1 MTGLWNLLICSV
13 TINLGAA
20 IGTEIESIMGSSP
33 RMWSRDKDML
43 YLSKRWDVQH
53 RSYRQVLQMW
63 ETWIRS
69 LGWKDPLER
78 EWLCTPVFWPGES
91 HGQRSLAGYSPWG
104 HRVRPNFR
112 TCTMHMRS
120 REIWSVIGGGMGYL
134 NWRDATW
141 IPDSFLVLPELQH
154 HSLPT
159 FVSEIT
165 FNESNKQCQTTV
177 QWCQDTVTLL
187 SSPFRTC
194 GTWATECV
202 LCHTEWYILGKW
214 WELRLRARVTASK
227 SHLTTCLHPLRSFP
241 FTPLIPYNTISLSL
255 FFFCLGQLELSTAT
269 WKQRTLTD
277 TSFS

>member
-1 MTGLWNLLICSV
+1 MPGLWNLLICSV

-165 FNESNKQCQTTV
+165 FNESCAKQQCSDARTQSHYYHPHSARAELEPQNVSYAT
-177 QWCQDTVTLL
+177 QSDTFWANGESWDSGPGWLL
-187 SSPFRTC
+187 PSLTSLLVF
-194 GTWATECV
+194 
-202 LCHTEWYILGKW
+202 IL
-214 WELRLRARVTASK
+214 
-227 SHLTTCLHPLRSFP
+227 
-241 FTPLIPYNTISLSL
+241 
-255 FFFCLGQLELSTAT
+255 
-269 WKQRTLTD
+269 
-277 TSFS
+277 